1 MAEMFIRICDKED
14 DITQPCSSFNEKK
27 TLLVIERPDKSV
39 LILYRKDMVSPT
51 KIYLMN
57 SNGKTIDSR
66 VYRAEELVEKLKED

>member
-14 DITQPCSSFNEKK
+14 DITEPCRSFNEKK

-39 LILYRKDMVSPT
+39 LILYRKEMVSPT

-66 VYRAEELVEKLKED
+66 VYRAEELVDEPVE